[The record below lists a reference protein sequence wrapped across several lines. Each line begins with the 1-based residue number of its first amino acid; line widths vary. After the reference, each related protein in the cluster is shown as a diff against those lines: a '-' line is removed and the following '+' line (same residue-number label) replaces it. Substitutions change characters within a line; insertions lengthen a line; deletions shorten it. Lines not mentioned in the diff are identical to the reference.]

1 MKGRW
6 EFVVLY
12 QVKKVVWAYTY
23 HWKFSEGAEWPPIQ
37 FVVKAKIW
45 TDDMYEMLRNKL
57 RSPVPEP
64 VVVSSPDSTYITI
77 DSAKRKVD
85 AGAAS
90 TSSSAGDRYVSFLS

>member
-1 MKGRW
+1 MGVCC
-6 EFVVLY
+6 FVSF
-12 QVKKVVWAYTY
+12 KKVVWAYSY
-23 HWKFSEGAEWPPIQ
+23 HWKYSEGSEWPPIQ

-45 TDDMYEMLRNKL
+45 TDDMYDMLRNKL

-64 VVVSSPDSTYITI
+64 VVVSSPESTYITI

-90 TSSSAGDRYVSFLS
+90 QSTSAGDRCVSFLS